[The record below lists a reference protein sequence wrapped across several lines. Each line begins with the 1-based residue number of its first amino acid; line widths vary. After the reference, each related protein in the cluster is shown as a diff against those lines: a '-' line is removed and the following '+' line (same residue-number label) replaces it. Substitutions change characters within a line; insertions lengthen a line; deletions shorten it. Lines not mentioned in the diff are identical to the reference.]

1 MFFQQISPCF
11 FVSSIYFQLIQL
23 NSINITL
30 FSKTLLQGVIHILH
44 RVFHSRI
51 SLYFQ
56 GFHPF
61 FPFFVNPCI
70 AVFPFSEISF
80 ALDITAVFLP
90 LFPIFFHS
98 LHRLFASSE
107 AVKISLAKF
116 KRRPNTGAPLFP
128 NVPGGVGVQP
138 HIRRMTRQILIVSLG
153 ADHSAVITTQL

>member
-11 FVSSIYFQLIQL
+11 FISSIYFQLIQL

-61 FPFFVNPCI
+61 FPFFVSPCI

-107 AVKISLAKF
+107 AAKISLAKF
-116 KRRPNTGAPLFP
+116 KRRPNTGLLCSLILQC
-128 NVPGGVGVQP
+128 PGW
-138 HIRRMTRQILIVSLG
+138 RRRSDPYPPYDPPDT
-153 ADHSAVITTQL
+153 HSIPGRRS